1 MAINWRDLMKLAR
14 ASRNFCGRCVG
25 GGSRASMTVSP
36 FARRL
41 LLSLL
46 LCCRSSHAQWSFTN
60 VALND
65 GKLTKSA
72 GASHAYDA
80 IAVTESPV
88 LSATWE
94 RISAQSSYVR
104 LCLTYTGD
112 IDEKCTSG
120 AGVLLF
126 PPGPSVERNF
136 IPLCLGG
143 TRTPLTLLHMPLLVE

>member
-1 MAINWRDLMKLAR
+1 MYPASCKMGAIE
-14 ASRNFCGRCVG
+14 
-25 GGSRASMTVSP
+25 GSAK
-36 FARRL
+36 
-41 LLSLL
+41 
-46 LCCRSSHAQWSFTN
+46 WSFTN
-60 VALND
+60 FEVRD

-104 LCLTYTGD
+104 LCLVTNTAD
-112 IDEKCTSG
+112 TDEKCTSG

-126 PPGPSVERNF
+126 PPTPIGDTEQRNF